1 MIYVCFYF
9 SNDLVVMM
17 TALYIY
23 IYYKIVHGVQ
33 TSSWVL
39 LLLLLLNL
47 HQRGTSQHIVNA
59 NIYISKQSH
68 DHVGSEYV
76 SNVGGDRKQPEFTGN
91 KQTYRT
97 DSQLYY

>member
-1 MIYVCFYF
+1 
-9 SNDLVVMM
+9 MM
-17 TALYIY
+17 TALY
-23 IYYKIVHGVQ
+23 IYYKIVHGLK

-39 LLLLLLNL
+39 LLLLLRNL

-59 NIYISKQSH
+59 NELYISKHSH

-76 SNVGGDRKQPEFTGN
+76 SNVGGDRKQAEFTGN